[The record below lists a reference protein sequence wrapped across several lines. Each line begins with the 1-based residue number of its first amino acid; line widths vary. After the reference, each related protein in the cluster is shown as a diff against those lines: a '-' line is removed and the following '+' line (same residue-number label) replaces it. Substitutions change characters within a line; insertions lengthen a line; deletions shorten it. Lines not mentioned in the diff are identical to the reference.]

1 MQMLQYLFPLFFI
14 NLLKIRLPL
23 AAFMSITHRVSGV
36 ALFLLV
42 IPVSLVIFSY
52 LVSSEAS
59 YIEFLKFYEDNFVF
73 RTFVLFCIL
82 IFQYHMFAG
91 LRHLLHDFHVLP
103 ETLNSSNLSSQV
115 ALILFLINGF
125 LTASVLL

>member
-1 MQMLQYLFPLFFI
+1 MSIKPVFI
-14 NLLKIRLPL
+14 SLLKIRLPL
-23 AAFMSITHRVSGV
+23 SAFMSITHRVSGV

-42 IPVSLVIFSY
+42 IPVSLVIFTY

-59 YIEFLKFYEDNFVF
+59 YEEFLVFYQDNFTF

-91 LRHLLHDFHVLP
+91 LRHLLHDFHLLP
-103 ETLNSSNLSSQV
+103 ETLHSSNISSQI
-115 ALILFLINGF
+115 ALILFLINGL

>member
-1 MQMLQYLFPLFFI
+1 MSIKPVFI

-23 AAFMSITHRVSGV
+23 SAFMSITHRVSGV

-42 IPVSLVIFSY
+42 IPVSLVIFTY

-59 YIEFLKFYEDNFVF
+59 YLEFLEFYEDNLVF

>member
-1 MQMLQYLFPLFFI
+1 MSIKPVFI

-23 AAFMSITHRVSGV
+23 SAFMSITHRVSGV

-42 IPVSLVIFSY
+42 IPVSLVIFTY

-59 YIEFLKFYEDNFVF
+59 YLEFLDFYQDNFVF

-103 ETLNSSNLSSQV
+103 ETLSSSNLSSQV

>member
-1 MQMLQYLFPLFFI
+1 MSIKPVFI

-23 AAFMSITHRVSGV
+23 SAFMSITHRVSGV

-42 IPVSLVIFSY
+42 IPVSLVIFTY
-52 LVSSEAS
+52 LVSSEDS
-59 YIEFLKFYEDNFVF
+59 YLEFLAFYQDNFVF

-103 ETLNSSNLSSQV
+103 ETLNSSNISSQV

>member
-1 MQMLQYLFPLFFI
+1 MSIKPVFI

-23 AAFMSITHRVSGV
+23 SAFMSITHRVSGV
-36 ALFLLV
+36 AVFLLV
-42 IPVSLVIFSY
+42 IPVSLVIYTY

-59 YIEFLKFYEDNFVF
+59 YLEFLEFYEDNLVF

-103 ETLNSSNLSSQV
+103 ETLNSSNISSQV

>member
-1 MQMLQYLFPLFFI
+1 MSIKPVFI

-23 AAFMSITHRVSGV
+23 SAFMSITHRVSGV

-52 LVSSEAS
+52 LVSSEDS
-59 YIEFLKFYEDNFVF
+59 YLEFLAFYQDNFIF

-103 ETLNSSNLSSQV
+103 ETLNSSNISSQV

>member
-1 MQMLQYLFPLFFI
+1 MSIKPVFI

-23 AAFMSITHRVSGV
+23 SAFMSITHRVSGV

-42 IPVSLVIFSY
+42 IPVSLVVFTY
-52 LVSSEAS
+52 LVSSEDS
-59 YIEFLKFYEDNFVF
+59 YLEFLAFYQDNFIF

-103 ETLNSSNLSSQV
+103 ETLNSSNISSQV
-115 ALILFLINGF
+115 ALILFLVNGF

>member
-1 MQMLQYLFPLFFI
+1 MSIKPVFI

-23 AAFMSITHRVSGV
+23 SAFMSITHRVSGV

-42 IPVSLVIFSY
+42 IPVSLVIFTY
-52 LVSSEAS
+52 LVSSEDS
-59 YIEFLKFYEDNFVF
+59 YLEFLAFYQDNFIF

-103 ETLNSSNLSSQV
+103 ETLNSSNISSQV

>member
-1 MQMLQYLFPLFFI
+1 MSIKPVFI

-23 AAFMSITHRVSGV
+23 SAFMSITHRVSGV

-42 IPVSLVIFSY
+42 IPVSLVIFTY
-52 LVSSEAS
+52 LVSSEDS
-59 YIEFLKFYEDNFVF
+59 YLEFLAFYQDNFIF

-103 ETLNSSNLSSQV
+103 ETLNISNISSQV

>member
-1 MQMLQYLFPLFFI
+1 MSIKPVFI

-23 AAFMSITHRVSGV
+23 SAFMSITHRVSGV

-42 IPVSLVIFSY
+42 IPVSLVIFTY
-52 LVSSEAS
+52 LVSSEDS
-59 YIEFLKFYEDNFVF
+59 YLEFLAFYQDNFVF

>member
-1 MQMLQYLFPLFFI
+1 MSIKPVFI

-23 AAFMSITHRVSGV
+23 SAFMSITHRVSGV

-42 IPVSLVIFSY
+42 IPVSLVIFTY
-52 LVSSEAS
+52 LVSSEDS
-59 YIEFLKFYEDNFVF
+59 YLEFLAFYQDNFIF

>member
-1 MQMLQYLFPLFFI
+1 MSIKPVFI

-23 AAFMSITHRVSGV
+23 SAFMSITHRVSGV

-42 IPVSLVIFSY
+42 IPVSLVIFTY
-52 LVSSEAS
+52 LVSSEDS
-59 YIEFLKFYEDNFVF
+59 YLEFLAFYQDNFIF

-103 ETLNSSNLSSQV
+103 ETLNSSNISSQV
-115 ALILFLINGF
+115 TLILFLINGF

>member
-1 MQMLQYLFPLFFI
+1 MSIKPVFI

-23 AAFMSITHRVSGV
+23 SAFMSITHRVSGV
-36 ALFLLV
+36 AVFLLV
-42 IPVSLVIFSY
+42 IPVSLVIYTY

-59 YIEFLKFYEDNFVF
+59 YLEFLEFYEDNLVF
-73 RTFVLFCIL
+73 KTFVLFCIL

-103 ETLNSSNLSSQV
+103 ETLNSSNISSQV

>member
-1 MQMLQYLFPLFFI
+1 MSIKPVFI

-23 AAFMSITHRVSGV
+23 SAFMSITHRVSGV

-42 IPVSLVIFSY
+42 IPVSLVIFTY

-59 YIEFLKFYEDNFVF
+59 YLEFLAFYQDNFVL

-125 LTASVLL
+125 LTVSVLL

>member
-1 MQMLQYLFPLFFI
+1 MSIKPVFI

-23 AAFMSITHRVSGV
+23 SAFMSITHRVSGV

-42 IPVSLVIFSY
+42 ISVSLVIFTY

-59 YIEFLKFYEDNFVF
+59 YEEFLLFYQDNFTF

-91 LRHLLHDFHVLP
+91 LRHLLHDFHLLP
-103 ETLNSSNLSSQV
+103 ETLHSSNISSQI
-115 ALILFLINGF
+115 ALILFLINGL

>member
-1 MQMLQYLFPLFFI
+1 MSIKPVFI

-23 AAFMSITHRVSGV
+23 SAFMSITHRGSGV

-42 IPVSLVIFSY
+42 IPVSLVIFTY
-52 LVSSEAS
+52 LVSSEDS
-59 YIEFLKFYEDNFVF
+59 YLEFLAFYQDNFIF

-103 ETLNSSNLSSQV
+103 ETLNSSNISSQV

>member
-1 MQMLQYLFPLFFI
+1 MSIKPVFI

-23 AAFMSITHRVSGV
+23 SAFMSITHRVSGV

-42 IPVSLVIFSY
+42 IPVSLVIFTY
-52 LVSSEAS
+52 LVSSEDS
-59 YIEFLKFYEDNFVF
+59 YLEFLAFYQDNFIF

-103 ETLNSSNLSSQV
+103 ETLNSSNISSQV

-125 LTASVLL
+125 LTASVIL

>member
-1 MQMLQYLFPLFFI
+1 MSIKPVFI

-23 AAFMSITHRVSGV
+23 SAFMSITHRVSGV

-42 IPVSLVIFSY
+42 IPVSLVIFTY

-59 YIEFLKFYEDNFVF
+59 YLEFLEFYEDNLVF

-103 ETLNSSNLSSQV
+103 ETLNSSNISSQV

>member
-1 MQMLQYLFPLFFI
+1 MSIKPVFI

-23 AAFMSITHRVSGV
+23 SAFMSITHRVSGV

-42 IPVSLVIFSY
+42 IPVSLFIFTH
-52 LVSSEAS
+52 LVTSEAS
-59 YIEFLKFYEDNFVF
+59 YFGFLAFFESNFIF

-91 LRHLLHDFHVLP
+91 LRHLLHDFHLVP
-103 ETLNSSNLSSQV
+103 ETLKSSNVSSQI
-115 ALILFLINGF
+115 ALILFLINGL